1 MSIQETQSVEET
13 RQVLEAY
20 AAEHDTSLIAPDAV
34 FHDVASGQDYIGR
47 EAIAAMLDHVYDVA
61 FQARA
66 EEVRTT
72 VGDGA
77 AVLEAVVVG
86 THTGEFAGV
95 PATGREV
102 RIPLVVSYRIADGSV
117 QEANVYLMVSTFLQQ
132 VASRRLTG
140 AISASRSAS
149 GTTRR

>member
-1 MSIQETQSVEET
+1 MTIQETRSVEET

-20 AAEHDTSLIAPDAV
+20 AGRHDTSLIAPDAV
-34 FHDVASGQDYIGR
+34 FHDVASGQDHIGR
-47 EAIAAMLDHVYDVA
+47 EAVAAMLHHVYHVA
-61 FQARA
+61 FRARA

-102 RIPLVVSYRIADGSV
+102 RVPLVVSYRIADGLV
-117 QEANVYLMVSTFLQQ
+117 QEAWVYLLVASFLQQ
-132 VASRRLTG
+132 TAGHRMPRG
-140 AISASRSAS
+140 
-149 GTTRR
+149 GTS